1 MKKFFLELAVL
12 VILAVLLIVNVKA
25 APVWLAVTNIV
36 LCSAAVI
43 CTYVAKQ
50 LPDEESAENEVDA

>member
-1 MKKFFLELAVL
+1 MKKFFLMLAVL

-25 APVWLAVTNIV
+25 APIWLAVTNLV

-43 CTYVAKQ
+43 CTYVAKR
-50 LPDEESAENEVDA
+50 LPDEDAENEVDA